1 MMTTFLQ
8 ILLLAAALYLGVKSP
23 RKWQTFGRML
33 VAFVTVLLLSIIGSV
48 FLRIGAPEVW
58 GVAGRLVGLL
68 LAVVVGWRGLR
79 SLPRAGTEPSQQ
91 PRPKNQ
97 PEAP

>member
-8 ILLLAAALYLGVKSP
+8 ILLLAAAVYLGLKSP
-23 RKWQTFGRML
+23 RKWQTLGRML

-58 GVAGRLVGLL
+58 GVTGRLVGLL
-68 LAVVVGWRGLR
+68 LAVVVGWRGMH
-79 SLPRAGTEPSQQ
+79 SLPRAGTGPSQQ
-91 PRPKNQ
+91 PRPTDQ
-97 PEAP
+97 PESL